1 MSDVNTAAVIGK
13 HVASALER
21 HRDAAG
27 FIRLVAT
34 ELPPRERPPWVR
46 MADALDR
53 GDVAAGTAAATRS
66 IGCWIPLFASQARDP
81 RLAVRL
87 LQTAARPAV
96 APAGPWLLLV
106 YLAAVTAL
114 AFGLLLGFSVIVV
127 PAFSWMHSWWSP
139 SRMPLLTR
147 AAFALPGFMASI
159 WQPLL
164 AVVGIVGL
172 FFSLWLTGQWSA
184 RSDASSNAFTRT
196 LARLIAAEVPVD
208 EALALASHAVA
219 ARAVDPAEPRRPL
232 GYAAAAATDFAP
244 RTAAVLLD
252 AIADA
257 HDDRSR
263 SRRNSWEWL
272 VGPVLIALVGL
283 IVALLTF
290 GLFQPPNSI
299 MDLS

>member
-87 LQTAARPAV
+87 LQTAARPA
-96 APAGPWLLLV
+96 AGPGGPWLLLG

-114 AFGLLLGFSVIVV
+114 AFGLLIAVSLTVIPTYQRLASEFGADESMITQLV
-127 PAFSWMHSWWSP
+127 SK
-139 SRMPLLTR
+139 
-147 AAFALPGFMASI
+147 LPGFFASI

-164 AVVGIVGL
+164 AAAGVIA
-172 FFSLWLTGQWSA
+172 FPWWLATRWSA
-184 RSDASSNAFTRT
+184 RSAATATAFTRT
-196 LARLIAAEVPVD
+196 LARLIAADVPTAD
-208 EALALASHAVA
+208 ALALASHAAGV
-219 ARAVDPAEPRRPL
+219 RSVDPAAPRLPL
-232 GYAAAAATDFAP
+232 GYAAAAATEFAP

-252 AIADA
+252 AIADC

-263 SRRNSWEWL
+263 GRLSLGQWL
-272 VGPVLIALVGL
+272 IGPVLITVVGL
-283 IVALLTF
+283 IVGLVVVALFMPLIKIV
-290 GLFQPPNSI
+290 S
-299 MDLS
+299 DLS

>member
-1 MSDVNTAAVIGK
+1 MSDQRTATVIERQ
-13 HVASALER
+13 VATALER
-21 HRDAAG
+21 HRDSAG
-27 FIRLVAT
+27 FVRLMAA

-53 GDVAAGTAAATRS
+53 GDVAAGAAAATRS

-87 LQTAARPAV
+87 LQTAARPA
-96 APAGPWLLLV
+96 AGPAGPWLLLA

-127 PAFSWMHSWWSP
+127 PAFYGMPSWLWHRP
-139 SRMPLLTR
+139 LPLLTR
-147 AAFALPGFMASI
+147 AALALPDIMASI
-159 WQPLL
+159 WQPVL

-172 FFSLWLTGQWSA
+172 ICSVWLTTQWSA
-184 RSDASSNAFTRT
+184 RSDASGNTFTRT
-196 LARLIAAEVPVD
+196 LARLIAAEIPVD
-208 EALALASHAVA
+208 EALSLASHAVV
-219 ARAVDPAEPRRPL
+219 AREVDPAAPRRPL
-232 GYAAAAATDFAP
+232 GYAAVAATEFAP

-252 AIADA
+252 AIADC

-263 SRRNSWEWL
+263 SRLNWWEWL

-283 IVALLTF
+283 FIAVLTM
-290 GLFQPPNSI
+290 GLFQPLI
-299 MDLS
+299 